1 MNREHWKELLPI
13 ITAFANGDDVEEY
26 WMPLEDWQKEQSPT
40 FERDPSRYR
49 IAPKPRK
56 AWLIDYSDGD
66 YRIAVSEKE
75 RDEHFVH
82 SGRIAVREIE
92 LPPLP

>member
-56 AWLIDYSDGD
+56 VWINDYGKEGVSLYLSKEQADEVSYD
-66 YRIAVSEKE
+66 HRIAC
-75 RDEHFVH
+75 H
-82 SGRIAVREIE
+82 EIE